1 MKKLLL
7 VLFFIPLLSNGQN
20 VPQGINYQ
28 AIARD
33 SSGSILV
40 DQNIKIKILN
50 VYGAELHFEEK
61 ENFVG
66 EYTKQIDLNNY
77 PKGIYLLEI
86 KTEVE
91 LINKKLILH

>member
-40 DQNIKIKILN
+40 DQNINIKFSIIADSSN
-50 VYGAELHFEEK
+50 TTTTGISWQETHSVYTNEF
-61 ENFVG
+61 
-66 EYTKQIDLNNY
+66 IS
-77 PKGIYLLEI
+77 
-86 KTEVE
+86 
-91 LINKKLILH
+91 

>member
-1 MKKLLL
+1 MSINNL
-7 VLFFIPLLSNGQN
+7 N
-20 VPQGINYQ
+20 VYPNPS
-28 AIARD
+28 RD
-33 SSGSILV
+33 IYNIHFNSYEK
-40 DQNIKIKILN
+40 QNIKIKILN

-77 PKGIYLLEI
+77 PKGIYFLELE
-86 KTEVE
+86 TEVE